1 MRGRGRD
8 AAPPPKY
15 PGIRTAVDG
24 SAAVVEMETLAGE
37 GAGTFPVLPATQMAE
52 GWAAARAAG
61 WTNVHGRSLL
71 LFEPESAAAAAA
83 VTAGM
88 SLVGLRATSF
98 SGGQGVA
105 AMHESLYAAAGKR
118 LTYVINLACRAM
130 SKQALSVH
138 AGHDDYHAVD
148 DAGFFQVF
156 AKNAQEVA
164 DLNLIAHRIAELSL
178 NPGLCAQDGV
188 LTSHVIETVR
198 LPEQGLVR
206 EFLGDPADLIESPTP
221 AQRMVYGERRRRI
234 PELFDVDYPSML
246 GIVQGP
252 DSYQQGVA
260 AQRPFYFDH
269 VGPLADRAFA
279 EYAALTG
286 RGYARAAGYRME
298 DAEWA
303 LLGQG
308 SVVADAEALCDHLRA
323 ARRLRIGVVNITMF
337 RPFPADLLTALL
349 RGKRGVVVLE
359 RVDQPLA
366 VDPPLLREI
375 RAAMSKAVENGR
387 VRRGTA
393 PHPGLAAC
401 MADQV
406 PDIYSACFGLGSRPL
421 RAADLVAAVENMLE
435 GGRRRRQFYLGI
447 EFVREHTRLPKLQIW
462 QERLLEHYP
471 DLPDLAL
478 PAAAEVDLFPAGAC
492 SFRIHALGGWGAS
505 AVATDLALAT
515 AEAGGLHVKVRPAY
529 GSERRGQPM
538 SVSATLAAEAIRP
551 NGEPGTLQVVI
562 LLDPSAIRRT
572 EALTGLAEG
581 GALVLQSSRPAGEC
595 WASLPAAAQREIGAR
610 RIRLFALDALAI
622 AAEACPEASLRPA
635 VACVAM
641 AGAFLRV
648 APLPKVLL
656 RDEAGVL
663 SALETRFS
671 RRLGADAATVAQG
684 MRQALRRGLGEVQ
697 AVEVLPADLQVAV
710 GAVPERPAALQG
722 AKARPGVGHQGRFW
736 EQVGYLYSVGQDGI
750 ADPFLAMGAL
760 PVATSTI
767 RDMTAV
773 RLEVPEFIPDKC
785 TGCGQCWTQCP
796 DSAIPGLV
804 TSVEDV
810 LQAAMRVA
818 GAERPTDRLRQIA
831 RALAAEAR
839 RLLKDGPFTTFGDV
853 LGRAYAAVA
862 GKLNLADERRAALD
876 AEYAAVEA
884 VLADFP
890 LARTAP
896 FFNLAESRSP
906 GGGGLLSVTVSPEA
920 CKGCNLC
927 IEVCPEGALVA
938 VPQTEDI
945 VARLRRHWRLW
956 QELPETDDRYV
967 NLGSLDEGIG
977 VLPSLLLK
985 KENYL
990 SMAGGDGA
998 CVGCGE
1004 KTVLHLVLAAIH
1016 GFMLPRG
1023 RAHVA
1028 RLDELI
1034 GGLERKARELLAS
1047 DADLLHVEQG
1057 AGGTVA
1063 LPLETGKKSHVD
1075 RISGILRD
1083 LRDLRWRYT
1092 EGPGG
1097 HGRAACGMINATGC
1111 SAAWASTY
1119 PFNPYPFPWV
1129 SHLFQ
1134 DSPSMAVGIFEGHM
1148 RKMAQGFAAVRRAAL
1163 ELADE
1168 YEPAAHDPALAGLDW
1183 RDFTDEEFAL
1193 CPPILAVGGDGAI
1206 LDGGFQ
1212 NLSRLLA
1219 SGKPIRVIMLDTQ
1232 THTTS
1237 GGETCAADFP
1247 GQEGSRARW
1256 GAGPLSEPETRKELA
1271 LLAMAHRNVFVLQSS
1286 QAAPA
1291 HLMAGVLKGL
1301 QARRPAVFS
1310 LHSPCPP
1317 GHGTTA
1323 EMAPRSARLALES
1336 RAFPLLVY
1344 DPTAGGGRGD
1354 RLSLDGNPA
1363 ADAAWASYECAWVDE
1378 VGAEQVMTL
1387 PLTVADWAA
1396 TEGRFRHH
1404 FTPVAAEEAEEGLAV
1419 FHEYL
1424 TLARAE
1430 REGKTPFIWVLD
1442 RDRRRGR
1449 LAVSP
1454 DIVRLGEDRQQVW
1467 ALLRE
1472 MQAGKTPEAAAVE
1485 TEFARRLEALRTE
1498 YEAKLA
1504 DLRLRYP
1511 QVIARRLAE
1520 RILQGTDGGALAK
1533 AIGKGRPLPDLPGA
1547 SDGSVAVSPRTAPAP
1562 AAAAAAPSSATASA
1576 TEPAAAGLALEPYID
1591 TALCTACNECTNLN
1605 KRMFAYNSK
1614 KQAYIKDV
1622 KAGPFKDLVV
1632 AAEKCPVRIIHP
1644 GTPLDPTE
1652 KDLGKWI
1659 ERAKP
1664 FN

>member
-8 AAPPPKY
+8 AAPPPRY
-15 PGIRTAVDG
+15 PGIRAAVDG

-37 GAGTFPVLPATQMAE
+37 AAGAFPVLPAAQMVE

-61 WTNVHGRSLL
+61 WTNVHGRPL
-71 LFEPESAAAAAA
+71 LFFQPESDHAAAA

-88 SLVGLRATSF
+88 SLMGLRAASF
-98 SGGQGVA
+98 SSGQGVA

-148 DAGFFQVF
+148 DTGFFQLF
-156 AKNAQEVA
+156 AKNPQEVA

-198 LPEQGLVR
+198 LPEQDLVR

-221 AQRMVYGERRRRI
+221 AQRLVFGEQRRRI

-286 RGYARAAGYRME
+286 RGYARATGYRME

-303 LLGQG
+303 LVGQG

-323 ARRLRIGVVNITMF
+323 ARRLRVGVVNVTMF

-387 VRRGTA
+387 VRRGAA

-401 MADQV
+401 TADQV
-406 PDIYSACFGLGSRPL
+406 PDFYSACFGLGSRPL
-421 RAADLVAAVENMLE
+421 RAADLLAAVENMLE
-435 GGRRRRQFYLGI
+435 GGRRRRCFYLGI
-447 EFVREHTRLPKLQIW
+447 EFIRERTRLPKLQIW

-471 DLPDLAL
+471 DLPDLVL
-478 PAAAEVDLFPAGAC
+478 PPAAEVDLVPAGAC

-505 AVATDLALAT
+505 AVATDLALAA
-515 AEAGGLHVKVRPAY
+515 AEAGGLHVKARPAY

-538 SVSATLAAEAIRP
+538 TVSATLAPEAIRP
-551 NGEPGTLQVVI
+551 NGEPGAMQVVI
-562 LLDPSAIRRT
+562 LLDPNAIRRT
-572 EALTGLAEG
+572 EALAGLVEG
-581 GALVLQSSRPAGEC
+581 GALVLQSSRPTAEC
-595 WASLPAAAQREIGAR
+595 WANLPATAQREIGR
-610 RIRLFALDALAI
+610 RGIRLFALDALAI
-622 AAEACPEASLRPA
+622 AAELAPEAALRPA
-635 VACVAM
+635 VACAAM
-641 AGAFLRV
+641 AGAFLRL
-648 APLPKVLL
+648 APLPQALL
-656 RDEAGVL
+656 GDEARVL
-663 SALETRFS
+663 SSLEARFG
-671 RRLGADAATVAQG
+671 RRLGADAATAAQR
-684 MRQALRRGLGEVQ
+684 MREAVRRGLGEVQ
-697 AVEVLPADLQVAV
+697 AVEVPPADAQVAV
-710 GAVPERPAALQG
+710 GAVPERPAGLQG
-722 AKARPGVGHQGRFW
+722 AEARPGVGHQGRFW
-736 EQVGYLYSVGQDGI
+736 EQVGSVYSVGQDGI
-750 ADPFLAMGAL
+750 ADPFLAMGTMPA
-760 PVATSTI
+760 ATSTI

-773 RLEVPEFIPDKC
+773 RLEVPEFIPAKC

-804 TSVEDV
+804 TSVEDL
-810 LQAAMRVA
+810 LQAAMRVT
-818 GAERPTDRLRQIA
+818 GRERPNDRLRQIA
-831 RALAAEAR
+831 RALAKEAR

-853 LGRAYAAVA
+853 LGRAYAGVA

-876 AEYAAVEA
+876 AEYAAVDA

-896 FFNLAESRSP
+896 FFDLAESRTP
-906 GGGGLLSVTVSPEA
+906 GSGGLLSVTVSPEA

-927 IEVCPEGALVA
+927 VEVCPDGALVT
-938 VPQTEDI
+938 VPQTDDI

-956 QELPETDDRYV
+956 QELPETDDQYV
-967 NLGSLDEGIG
+967 SLGSLDEGIG

-990 SMAGGDGA
+990 SMAGGDSA

-1004 KTVLHLVLAAIH
+1004 KTVVHLVLAAVH
-1016 GFMLPRG
+1016 GFILPRV

-1034 GGLERKARELLAS
+1034 AGLERKARDLLAS

-1063 LPLETGKKSHVD
+1063 LPLEAAKKGHVD

-1097 HGRAACGMINATGC
+1097 HGRAACGMTNATGC

-1134 DSPSMAVGIFEGHM
+1134 DAPSMAVGIFEGHM

-1168 YEPAAHDPALAGLDW
+1168 YEPATHDPALAALDW
-1183 RDFTDEEFAL
+1183 QELTNEEFAL

-1206 LDGGFQ
+1206 LDAGFQ

-1232 THTTS
+1232 THATS
-1237 GGETCAADFP
+1237 GGETCTADFP
-1247 GQEGSRARW
+1247 GQEGRRAHW
-1256 GAGPLSEPETRKELA
+1256 GAGPRPEPETRKELA

-1323 EMAPRSARLALES
+1323 EMAPRAARLALES

-1344 DPTAGGGRGD
+1344 DPTVGGGLGD
-1354 RLSLDGNPA
+1354 RLSLEGNPA
-1363 ADAAWASYECAWVDE
+1363 PEADWATYECAWVDE
-1378 VGAEQVMTL
+1378 AGAEQAMTL

-1404 FTPVAAEEAEEGLAV
+1404 FTPVAAEQTDEDLVA
-1419 FHEYL
+1419 FHEYFAL
-1424 TLARAE
+1424 PPAE

-1472 MQAGKTPEAAAVE
+1472 MEAGKTPEAAAVE
-1485 TEFARRLEALRTE
+1485 AEFARRLEALRAE

-1504 DLRLRYP
+1504 DLRVRYP
-1511 QVIARRLAE
+1511 RVIARRLAE
-1520 RILQGTDGGALAK
+1520 RILQGADGGALAEV
-1533 AIGKGRPLPDLPGA
+1533 IGKGRPLPDLPRPVGGTV
-1547 SDGSVAVSPRTAPAP
+1547 SAVPPAAP
-1562 AAAAAAPSSATASA
+1562 AAATAGPSSATATA
-1576 TEPAAAGLALEPYID
+1576 TEPAAEGLALEPYID
-1591 TALCTACNECTNLN
+1591 LALCTACNECTNLN

-1622 KAGPFKDLVV
+1622 KAGPFKDLVL